1 MNRSEQREAVFKMI
15 FAAGFLIEE
24 DLDAVYERLLQSEE
38 YEDSK
43 YLRTAFSGVFDTK
56 DELDAIIE
64 NCAKGWKLSRISKV
78 ALCVMRLSVYEMK
91 YLADVPYAV
100 SINEAVELV
109 KKYDEEKTVKF
120 VNGVLNS
127 AAEVLELK

>member
-1 MNRSEQREAVFKMI
+1 MNRSAQREAVFKML
-15 FAAGFLIEE
+15 FAAGFLIDEE
-24 DLDAVYERLLQSEE
+24 PEPVYERLLQSEE
-38 YEDSK
+38 YEDGE
-43 YLRTAFSGVFDTK
+43 YLRKAFFGVTETR
-56 DELDAIIE
+56 DELDGIIQS
-64 NCAKGWKLSRISKV
+64 CAKGWKLNRISKV

-91 YLADVPYAV
+91 YITDVPFAA

-109 KKYDEEKTVKF
+109 KRYDEEKTVKF